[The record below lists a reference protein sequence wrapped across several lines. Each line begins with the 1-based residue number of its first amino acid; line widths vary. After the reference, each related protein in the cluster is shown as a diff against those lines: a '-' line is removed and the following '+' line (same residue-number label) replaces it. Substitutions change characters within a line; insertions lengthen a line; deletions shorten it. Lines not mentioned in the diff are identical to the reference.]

1 MKYTVGLI
9 GCGYIA
15 NRHIDTISKIKALD
29 LVAVSDIDESKMD
42 SIMQEYRQLTEQRK
56 EILAYKKYEDLL
68 EDERIDIVIIATVSS
83 LHADMAIQ
91 ALLHHKHVVLEKPL
105 ALSIDDANTIAEVS
119 SIVGKRV
126 LVCHQLRYRP
136 VMSRI
141 KELIE
146 QGALG
151 ELYFGVASMRI
162 NRSSQYYNSAWKG
175 TWEKDGGMLLNQGVH
190 LIDLLIWFM
199 GDVQMVT
206 GEIDRK
212 LDVKSTEDIALGIL
226 TFENGAKGI
235 IEANTITLPNN
246 LGYYLTVFGEKG
258 TISIGG
264 PSFNILERC
273 YLPNPFDTEE
283 LKTLLKDNNEHVYM
297 YQHFIDALEK
307 EDEVLLGNEKE
318 AMRSLM
324 TIFALY
330 ESAREDK
337 KVSLPIRSFA
347 TKEMNVRREV
357 NDP

>member
-1 MKYTVGLI
+1 MKYRAGLI

-15 NRHIDTISKIKALD
+15 SRHIETISKINTLD

-42 SIMQEYRQLTEQRK
+42 NAIQQYRQLAEQRE
-56 EILAYKKYEDLL
+56 EILAYKNYEDLL
-68 EDERIDIVIIATVSS
+68 KDERIDIVIIATGSS
-83 LHADMAIQ
+83 LHADIAIK
-91 ALLHHKHVVLEKPL
+91 ALLHQKHVVVEKPM
-105 ALSIDDANTIAEVS
+105 ALSVDDANKIAYVS
-119 SIVGKRV
+119 SMVRKRV

-141 KELIE
+141 KELLE

-151 ELYFGVASMRI
+151 ELYLGVASMRI
-162 NRSSQYYNSAWKG
+162 NRSKQYYNSAWKG
-175 TWEKDGGMLLNQGVH
+175 TWDKDGGMLLNQGIH

-199 GDVQMVT
+199 GDVQTVT

-212 LDVKSTEDIALGIL
+212 LDIKSTEDIALGML

-246 LGYYLTVFGEKG
+246 LGYYLTIFGEKG

-264 PSFNILERC
+264 PSLNILERC
-273 YLPNPFDTEE
+273 YLPNASDIEN
-283 LKTLLKDNNEHVYM
+283 LKMLLKDNNEHVYM
-297 YQHFIDALEK
+297 YQHFIEALE
-307 EDEVLLGNEKE
+307 EEGEVLLGNERE

-324 TIFALY
+324 TIFGLY
-330 ESAREDK
+330 DSARKYK

-347 TKEMNVRREV
+347 TKEMNERGEKT
-357 NDP
+357 